1 MLILG
6 VDPGSSIT
14 ACGFID
20 PTTKKTDF
28 DFIKFKQK
36 TSQEEKIFGVFE
48 FLDNA
53 IKNFKPN
60 EVVVE
65 SPFYSVNIKSAMVLS
80 EIKAA
85 VIIAAK
91 QNNLKVFQYTPRQI
105 KQAICGYGA
114 ADKNQV
120 RFVLEKTLNINLKDE
135 PLDVSDALA
144 VALTHIYTKGL

>member
-20 PTTKKTDF
+20 PSTKKIEF

-36 TSQEEKIFGVFE
+36 TPQEERIFGVFE
-48 FLDNA
+48 FISQIIRA
-53 IKNFKPN
+53 FKPH
-60 EVVVE
+60 EIAVE

-80 EIKAA
+80 QIKAA

-91 QNNLKVFQYTPRQI
+91 QEGKNIFQYTPRQI

-120 RFVLEKTLNINLKDE
+120 RFVLEKTLNIDLGDM